1 MGSEGVRL
9 GKLSLLLCTL
19 RGGPREGPPWHTP
32 PRLAERMGSGE
43 VAEAAVRFGTAK
55 QEVRLGHGI
64 VQDLSAADLPKL
76 IVKREE

>member
-1 MGSEGVRL
+1 M
-9 GKLSLLLCTL
+9 
-19 RGGPREGPPWHTP
+19 GGPGRDPLGTPP